1 LFSRLPAVV
10 ARVFENPSGS
20 RGVSKVEIARFSR
33 LFWLGGLR
41 KRGRSRAQFD
51 FCPFSGPKIALFS
64 RVPAMVAR
72 VFATPVGSEGFQ
84 IVEIAWF
91 SCLFWMEGV

>member
-1 LFSRLPAVV
+1 MSPDFLSSSTFAPFYECKTPLFSRLPAVV

-41 KRGRSRAQFD
+41 KGAEVELRGH
-51 FCPFSGPKIALFS
+51 LE
-64 RVPAMVAR
+64 
-72 VFATPVGSEGFQ
+72 T
-84 IVEIAWF
+84 
-91 SCLFWMEGV
+91 